1 MVKKKKCI
9 YFNLEQKRWERVK
22 KIYKVHNI
30 FSFSFVFDFYFI
42 KENI

>member
-9 YFNLEQKRWERVK
+9 YFNLEQKKWEK

-30 FSFSFVFDFYFI
+30 FSFSFVFDFFFI